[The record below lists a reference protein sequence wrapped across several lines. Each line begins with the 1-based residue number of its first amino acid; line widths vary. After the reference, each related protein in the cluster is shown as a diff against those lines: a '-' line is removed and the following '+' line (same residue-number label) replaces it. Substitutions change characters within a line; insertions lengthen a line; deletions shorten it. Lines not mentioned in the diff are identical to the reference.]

1 MMTAPK
7 ITFIGAGST
16 IFVKN
21 ILGDVFHREAL
32 KTAHIALMDID
43 PTRLEESHIVV
54 RKLMDSAG
62 ASGKIT
68 CHTQQKEALED
79 ADFVVVAFQIGG
91 YEPCTVTDFEVCKR
105 HGLEQTIADT
115 LGPGGIMRALRTI
128 PHLWQICEDMT
139 EVCPDAT
146 MLNYVNPMA
155 MNTWAMYARYPH
167 IKQVGLCHSVQ
178 GTAEELA
185 FRVNSGSSGW
195 PEDLSAVCGRV
206 ADLFRRLPEM
216 ADPRVL
222 WDEDGTPE
230 DVFPFPYL
238 SRDTSRQKPCRTLS
252 EALEIYYGERDAK
265 DRLNQKSAGMTR
277 TLRSQIERCEKKL
290 AIQEEALTGAER
302 MDEYRMMGEAINANL
317 FQLKKGMTEAVLPDW
332 YHPEGGEITVPLD
345 SRLTPSQN
353 AQRYF
358 KKYQKARSARE
369 TAALQKQKTLEE
381 LDFLEGML
389 LDVDKCVGESEL
401 EEIRQELVRAGYMK
415 KNTNRRQQRQLP
427 QSKPYRY
434 LRADGIEI
442 RVGKNA
448 AQNDR
453 LTQSARPEEMWLHA
467 KDMPGSHVII
477 QCEGEIP
484 QETLKQAALLAAW
497 YSKGKGVS
505 VPVDYTLRKFV
516 KKPAT
521 RAGLWSICDFKL
533 SGLRRGCGGRTC
545 QRSETSSS

>member
-1 MMTAPK
+1 MMSAPK

-68 CHTQQKEALED
+68 CHTQQKEALQD

-185 FRVNSGSSGW
+185 R
-195 PEDLSAVCGRV
+195 DLNI
-206 ADLFRRLPEM
+206 
-216 ADPRVL
+216 DP
-222 WDEDGTPE
+222 
-230 DVFPFPYL
+230 
-238 SRDTSRQKPCRTLS
+238 
-252 EALEIYYGERDAK
+252 A
-265 DRLNQKSAGMTR
+265 
-277 TLRSQIERCEKKL
+277 TLRYRC
-290 AIQEEALTGAER
+290 AG
-302 MDEYRMMGEAINANL
+302 INHMAFYL
-317 FQLKKGMTEAVLPDW
+317 
-332 YHPEGGEITVPLD
+332 
-345 SRLTPSQN
+345 
-353 AQRYF
+353 
-358 KKYQKARSARE
+358 
-369 TAALQKQKTLEE
+369 
-381 LDFLEGML
+381 
-389 LDVDKCVGESEL
+389 EL
-401 EEIRQELVRAGYMK
+401 ERK
-415 KNTNRRQQRQLP
+415 T
-427 QSKPYRY
+427 
-434 LRADGIEI
+434 ADGSY
-442 RVGKNA
+442 VN
-448 AQNDR
+448 
-453 LTQSARPEEMWLHA
+453 LYPE
-467 KDMPGSHVII
+467 
-477 QCEGEIP
+477 
-484 QETLKQAALLAAW
+484 LLAA
-497 YSKGKGVS
+497 YDAGQA
-505 VPVDYTLRKFV
+505 P
-516 KKPAT
+516 KPNIHGNT
-521 RAGLWSICDFKL
+521 RCQNL
-533 SGLRRGCGGRTC
+533 SLIHI
-545 QRSETSSS
+545 

>member
-1 MMTAPK
+1 MMSAPK

-68 CHTQQKEALED
+68 CHTQQKEALQD

-185 FRVNSGSSGW
+185 RDLNIDPATLRYRCAGINHMAFYLELERKTADGSYVNPSILNCW
-195 PEDLSAVCGRV
+195 RLMKQGRH
-206 ADLFRRLPEM
+206 
-216 ADPRVL
+216 
-222 WDEDGTPE
+222 
-230 DVFPFPYL
+230 
-238 SRDTSRQKPCRTLS
+238 
-252 EALEIYYGERDAK
+252 
-265 DRLNQKSAGMTR
+265 
-277 TLRSQIERCEKKL
+277 RSQIFMVIL
-290 AIQEEALTGAER
+290 AARILCVTKCSKSWAT
-302 MDEYRMMGEAINANL
+302 
-317 FQLKKGMTEAVLPDW
+317 
-332 YHPEGGEITVPLD
+332 
-345 SRLTPSQN
+345 SSQN
-353 AQRYF
+353 RQNI
-358 KKYQKARSARE
+358 
-369 TAALQKQKTLEE
+369 
-381 LDFLEGML
+381 L
-389 LDVDKCVGESEL
+389 LSTHRGLLSQV
-401 EEIRQELVRAGYMK
+401 VR
-415 KNTNRRQQRQLP
+415 
-427 QSKPYRY
+427 
-434 LRADGIEI
+434 I
-442 RVGKNA
+442 
-448 AQNDR
+448 
-453 LTQSARPEEMWLHA
+453 
-467 KDMPGSHVII
+467 
-477 QCEGEIP
+477 
-484 QETLKQAALLAAW
+484 
-497 YSKGKGVS
+497 
-505 VPVDYTLRKFV
+505 
-516 KKPAT
+516 
-521 RAGLWSICDFKL
+521 
-533 SGLRRGCGGRTC
+533 
-545 QRSETSSS
+545 